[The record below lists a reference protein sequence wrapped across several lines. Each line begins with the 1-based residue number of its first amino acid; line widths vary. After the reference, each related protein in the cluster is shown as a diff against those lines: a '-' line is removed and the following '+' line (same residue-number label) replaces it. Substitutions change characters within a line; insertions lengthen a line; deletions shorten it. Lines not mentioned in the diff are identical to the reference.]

1 MKNEVNII
9 NELRKEIIIKQ
20 KRHDHSMS
28 GKTGYC
34 FIKDDKIIKIYE
46 HPKIY
51 NSDYDMTYYKS
62 RRISFPMDYIFENGA
77 IIGEVLPYYNIE
89 SINKS
94 FNSPY
99 NIDFMID
106 AYQEID
112 QEMRRY
118 PFIAMYDICKENILY
133 SDSEGMFLIDTTDW
147 VKEEE
152 NCIDYNLRLLER
164 SILIA
169 LKDMIVKYN
178 YYKETINGEALLRY
192 FYDYIND
199 DNNIIDLLRDYRDI
213 TKINHN
219 YDKKYLKII
228 KKR

>member
-20 KRHDHSMS
+20 RKHDHSMS

-34 FIKDDKIIKIYE
+34 FIKGDKIIKIYE
-46 HPKIY
+46 HPKLY
-51 NSDYDMTYYKS
+51 SSDYDMTKFKS
-62 RRISFPMDYIFENGA
+62 KRISFPMDYMYERGA
-77 IIGEVLPYYNIE
+77 IIGEVLPYYNID

-94 FNSPY
+94 FNSLD
-99 NIDFMID
+99 NIDYMID
-106 AYQEID
+106 AYQDIEQEI
-112 QEMRRY
+112 RRY

-133 SDSEGMFLIDTTDW
+133 SNSKGLFLIDTTDW

-152 NCIDYNLRLLER
+152 SYIEYNLMLLER

-169 LKDMIVKYN
+169 LKDIIIKNN
-178 YYKETINGEALLRY
+178 YKKINGETLLKY
-192 FYDYIND
+192 FYEYIGD
-199 DNNIIDLLRDYRDI
+199 GNNILDLLREYHD
-213 TKINHN
+213 TKKINCN
-219 YDKKYLKII
+219 YEKKYLKIM